1 LDVILINHLPIIV
14 PFKHN
19 GMSDFL
25 YNKPFRLKNI
35 FENKDLKEA
44 DIGKSISQNIE
55 LIIFTRYGEHR
66 HNRNFGC
73 EIWDLDFELIV
84 SETTW
89 EEKFRQSLLRSI
101 TQYEPRLYQVEVEI
115 KMSEVEKIFSIRN
128 VTEIKKKVDISIW
141 GKMNITGEKY
151 YFNTGLFLSPLSS

>member
-1 LDVILINHLPIIV
+1 
-14 PFKHN
+14 
-19 GMSDFL
+19 MSDFL

-35 FENKDLKEA
+35 LENKDLMEA
-44 DIGKSISQNIE
+44 DLGKSISQNIE
-55 LIIFTRYGEHR
+55 LIIFSRFGEHR
-66 HNRNFGC
+66 HNRDFGC

-84 SETTW
+84 SETIW

-101 TQYEPRLYQVEVEI
+101 THYEPRLYQVEVEI

>member
-1 LDVILINHLPIIV
+1 
-14 PFKHN
+14 
-19 GMSDFL
+19 MSDFL

-35 FENKDLKEA
+35 LENKDLIEA
-44 DIGKSISQNIE
+44 DLGKSISQNIE
-55 LIIFTRYGEHR
+55 LIIFTRFGEHR

-101 TQYEPRLYQVEVEI
+101 TEYEHRLYQVEVEI
-115 KMSEVEKIFSIRN
+115 NMTEVEKKFSMRN

>member
-1 LDVILINHLPIIV
+1 
-14 PFKHN
+14 
-19 GMSDFL
+19 MSDFL

-35 FENKDLKEA
+35 LENKDLAEA
-44 DIGKSISQNIE
+44 DLGKSISQNIE
-55 LIIFTRYGEHR
+55 LIIFTRFGEHR

-101 TQYEPRLYQVEVEI
+101 TEYERRLYQVEVEI
-115 KMSEVEKIFSIRN
+115 NMTEVEKKFSMRN

>member
-1 LDVILINHLPIIV
+1 
-14 PFKHN
+14 
-19 GMSDFL
+19 MSDFL

-35 FENKDLKEA
+35 FENKDLKET

-101 TQYEPRLYQVEVEI
+101 TNYEPRLYQVEVEI

>member
-1 LDVILINHLPIIV
+1 
-14 PFKHN
+14 
-19 GMSDFL
+19 MSDFL
-25 YNKPFRLKNI
+25 YNKPFRLKSI

>member
-1 LDVILINHLPIIV
+1 
-14 PFKHN
+14 
-19 GMSDFL
+19 MSDFL

-35 FENKDLKEA
+35 LENKDLAET
-44 DIGKSISQNIE
+44 DLGKSISQNIE
-55 LIIFTRYGEHR
+55 LIIFTRFGEHR
-66 HNRNFGC
+66 HNKNFGC

-101 TQYEPRLYQVEVEI
+101 TEYERRLYQVEVEI
-115 KMSEVEKIFSIRN
+115 KMTEVEKKFSLRN

>member
-1 LDVILINHLPIIV
+1 
-14 PFKHN
+14 
-19 GMSDFL
+19 MSDFL

-66 HNRNFGC
+66 HNHNFGC